1 MQDPSLSSTYSLA
14 KRILGGLV
22 KYEQNSYLVS
32 KKKKSMKGE
41 VCNAMHKTT
50 MESYLHLALAL
61 DP

>member
-1 MQDPSLSSTYSLA
+1 MPNMLHPPEKKEKD
-14 KRILGGLV
+14 
-22 KYEQNSYLVS
+22 EQNSYLVS

-61 DP
+61 DPWDEHLDS